1 MTTERAREAPSETR
15 SNAASAN
22 EDWSGIHLTP
32 LVDRRREKDRLVA
45 GLREALSGRGHLF
58 LLVGE
63 SGIGKTRLCEE
74 VATAALSCGMEVAW
88 GASWEAGG
96 APPYWP
102 WTQAI
107 RCCIRHLG
115 PRRTRDLDEE
125 TVAQLARLLPELE
138 RSEDVGQE
146 PVLPKIDVSAGEIGD
161 RESERFQF
169 FDGITSFLRNFAD
182 KTPLAIIL
190 DDFHA
195 ADRESILLALF
206 VARQLAR
213 TRLVLIAAYRETEA
227 RSEAH
232 LREVLGQLSHEG
244 ENVLLRGLSA
254 GDVRD
259 FVGLS
264 TGVTPSDSIAET
276 LRQVTDGNPF
286 FLTEIIRLQVA
297 EGRNPDWETVRPGTL
312 QIPDSVRNAIKRR
325 LSFASDDARDVLC
338 VASLIGREFDRSTLR
353 TSGLE
358 EKRVFA
364 ALEEAVKLGLISD
377 IASSPGR
384 YRFGNFLV
392 AQALSGEIP
401 DDRRRI
407 LHYEIAECLET
418 AHAADP
424 AEDCS
429 ELAHHYFQA
438 LPVAWDKAVLYAR
451 RAADRAMRS
460 FGFDEAISLYRM
472 ALSSLQVGARADS
485 QLKCEL
491 LLGLGEAECF
501 GRQFDRFRQTFREA
515 ATIAGGIENA
525 ALLARA
531 ALGYGMLGNYEAS
544 DPATVELLKEALAAV
559 GDDDSPLRAALL
571 ARLAEEIR
579 WSTPAAQTAEVINE
593 AIRVARAVGD
603 PATLIESLYI
613 KYHSIRGPD
622 LAEERLRLTSEIVEI
637 AERHR
642 LGRWLLRAHYHR
654 GAVCL
659 ELGNASEV
667 YREIAALEQI
677 PESVR
682 LGTQGLSFTEISEI
696 IGAMRSLVEGRVA
709 EAEQLALRALSVGR
723 NRPNTTANQI
733 FVPQLLLARR
743 EQGRLNELA
752 AEVAAV
758 EVGPAVGSVALCM
771 LAFCLAESGQTSD
784 ARAAFDSLAADD
796 FSTIKRDFTWLA
808 SIACLSEVCVTLGDA
823 ARATVLY
830 NLLSPYSSRNAS
842 LDLFAYLGPV
852 SHYLGILAALSGQVD
867 DAELRFK
874 AALEAEQRFRA
885 LPWMARTSYRYAAML
900 AGSNRSGGN
909 DKARELVRQA
919 KATAEELKLDDLIQK
934 SNELTRQLT
943 HEEAQA
949 GVVESGSTPLASA
962 TILLRKDGDFWTVGY
977 GATVSRIKD
986 VKGMSFL
993 ARLLQQP
1000 HQAIHVLDLS
1010 RDEPTLSQSTE
1021 EDADETPAGITHELA
1036 VEGLRFSGLGDAGEM
1051 LDAQAKASYKH
1062 RLDEL
1067 RLALEEATELGHTE
1081 RVVEIKDEIESLAQ
1095 ELKRAVGLR
1104 GRDRRAASASERARI
1119 NVTRAIRA
1127 AIERIAATN
1136 AQLGSLLSTSVK
1148 TGTFCSYLPHEAKY
1162 ARATASAG
1170 ENVTSGPIEAI
1181 AAAAVEDPRALTAHA
1196 APDGT
1201 VTILFSDMES
1211 SSPLFD
1217 KLGDLR
1223 AHEIVSAHNKIV
1235 RDQMALHKGFEVKS
1249 MGDGFMIAF
1258 SSARRALLSAIG
1270 IQRAFAEYRE
1280 QHSDV
1285 PIRVRIGLHVGETIN
1300 VSADFFGKA
1309 VIVAAR
1315 IASLARAGEIL
1326 VSSTLYDLTAT
1337 AGDLRFIDAGEV
1349 ELKGLSGKYRL
1360 YRTIW

>member
-15 SNAASAN
+15 SNAASTN
-22 EDWSGIHLTP
+22 EDWRGIHLTP
-32 LVDRRREKDRLVA
+32 LVGRRREKDHLVA
-45 GLREALSGRGHLF
+45 GLQEALSGRGHLF

-74 VATAALSCGMEVAW
+74 AATTALSCGMEVAW

-138 RSEDVGQE
+138 RFEDVGQE
-146 PVLPKIDVSAGEIGD
+146 PVLPKIDVSAGEVGD

-213 TRLVLIAAYRETEA
+213 TKLVLIAAYRETEA

-244 ENVLLRGLSA
+244 ENLLLRGLSA
-254 GDVRD
+254 GDVRE
-259 FVGLS
+259 FVELS
-264 TGVTPSDSIAET
+264 TGGTPSDSIAET

-286 FLTEIIRLQVA
+286 FLTEIIRLLVA
-297 EGRNPDWETVRPGTL
+297 EGRNPDWETVRPGSL

-338 VASLIGREFDRSTLR
+338 LASLVGREFDRSTLR

-407 LHYEIAECLET
+407 LHYQIADCLET

-438 LPVAWDKAVLYAR
+438 LPVACDKAVLYAR

-472 ALSSLQVGARADS
+472 ALSSLQVGGRADN

-559 GDDDSPLRAALL
+559 GDDDSPMRAALL

-593 AIRVARAVGD
+593 AIRVARAVSD
-603 PATLIESLYI
+603 PATLIEALYI
-613 KYHSIRGPD
+613 KYHSMRGPD
-622 LAEERLRLTSEIVEI
+622 LAEERLRLTSEVVEI

-667 YREIAALEQI
+667 YREIAAVEQI

-696 IGAMRSLVEGRVA
+696 IGAMRSLVEGRIA

-723 NRPNTTANQI
+723 DRPNTTANQI

-743 EQGRLNELA
+743 EQGRLKELA

-771 LAFCLAESGQTSD
+771 LAFCLAESGQISD
-784 ARAAFDSLAADD
+784 ARAAFHALAADD
-796 FSTIKRDFTWLA
+796 FSTVKRDFTWLA

-852 SHYLGILAALSGQVD
+852 SHYLGILATLSGRLD

-885 LPWMARTSYRYAAML
+885 LPWMARTSYQYAAML
-900 AGSNRSGGN
+900 AGSNRSGGH
-909 DKARELVRQA
+909 DKARELLRQA
-919 KATAEELKLDDLIQK
+919 IATAEALKLDDLIQK
-934 SNELTRQLT
+934 SNELARQLT
-943 HEEAQA
+943 HQGALE

-977 GATVSRIKD
+977 GATVSRIRD

-1000 HQAIHVLDLS
+1000 HQAMHVLDLS
-1010 RDEPTLSQSTE
+1010 RDELTLAQSP
-1021 EDADETPAGITHELA
+1021 EDPSGITHELA

-1067 RLALEEATELGHTE
+1067 REELEEATELGHTE

-1119 NVTRAIRA
+1119 NVTRAIRS
-1127 AIERIAATN
+1127 AIERIAANN
-1136 AQLGSLLSTSVK
+1136 AQLGRLLSTSVR
-1148 TGTFCSYLPHEAKY
+1148 TGTFCSYVPHEAKY
-1162 ARATASAG
+1162 ERATAAAG

-1201 VTILFSDMES
+1201 VTILFSDMEG

-1235 RDQMALHKGFEVKS
+1235 RDQMALHHGFEVKS

-1326 VSSTLYDLTAT
+1326 VSSTLYDLTST

-1349 ELKGLSGKYRL
+1349 ELKGLSGRYRL